1 MQENKVRAKLFGE
14 YMEELGICT
23 AEQVKNALDYCVACS
38 RKSTYVSIG
47 QALIELG
54 YATQHKIDQVLQ
66 MQAKDQLTMTEGTA
80 KASEQALESE
90 QTRTEADEEVEA
102 QIEDQV
108 DAGERVQLEAAEGA
122 VELDIFTA
130 EQAEGLGIFTS
141 EQVQEALEHC
151 GECCESQRYLSLGQA
166 LVELGYATRD
176 EINVILRLQ
185 AEQAE
190 QDAPAYGETIARIM
204 EVMVDAQKLREVG
217 EQAKELG
224 ICTSEQLED
233 ALGYYA
239 DCANRRRYISLA
251 QALVE
256 LGHTTEDKIGE
267 IIETTSEGQEE

>member
-1 MQENKVRAKLFGE
+1 MQENRVRAKLFGE
-14 YMEELGICT
+14 YLEELGVCT
-23 AEQVKNALDYCVACS
+23 SEQVKNALDYCTACS

-66 MQAKDQLTMTEGTA
+66 MQAKDRLTMTEGTA
-80 KASEQALESE
+80 KASEQAPASE
-90 QTRTEADEEVEA
+90 QTRTEVDEEVDES
-102 QIEDQV
+102 
-108 DAGERVQLEAAEGA
+108 ERVQLEAAEGA

-141 EQVQEALEHC
+141 EQVQDALEHC

-185 AEQAE
+185 AEQG
-190 QDAPAYGETIARIM
+190 DPAYGESIARIM
-204 EVMVDAQKLREVG
+204 EVMVDAQKLSELG

-239 DCANRRRYISLA
+239 DCAKRRRYISLA

-256 LGHTTEDKIGE
+256 LGHTTQDKIGE
-267 IIETTSEGQEE
+267 IIETTYEGQEE

>member
-1 MQENKVRAKLFGE
+1 MQENKVRTKLFGE

-23 AEQVKNALDYCVACS
+23 AEQVKNALDYCTACS

-66 MQAKDQLTMTEGTA
+66 MQAKDRLTMTEGTA
-80 KASEQALESE
+80 KASEQAPESE
-90 QTRTEADEEVEA
+90 QTRTEVDEEVEA

-122 VELDIFTA
+122 VDLDIFTA

-141 EQVQEALEHC
+141 EQVQDALEHC

-185 AEQAE
+185 AEQG
-190 QDAPAYGETIARIM
+190 DPAYGESIARIM
-204 EVMVDAQKLREVG
+204 EVINDAQKLSELG

-239 DCANRRRYISLA
+239 DCAKRRRYISLA

-256 LGHTTEDKIGE
+256 LGHTTQDKIGE
-267 IIETTSEGQEE
+267 IIETTYEGQEE

>member
-1 MQENKVRAKLFGE
+1 MQENRVKAKLFGE

-23 AEQVKNALDYCVACS
+23 SEQVKNALDYCVACS

-54 YATQHKIDQVLQ
+54 YATQDKIDQVLH
-66 MQAKDQLTMTEGTA
+66 MQAKDRFTMTEGTA
-80 KASEQALESE
+80 KASEQAPESE
-90 QTRTEADEEVEA
+90 QTRTEVDEEVEA
-102 QIEDQV
+102 QIEEQV

-130 EQAEGLGIFTS
+130 EQAEGLDIFTS

-151 GECCESQRYLSLGQA
+151 RECCESQRYLSLGQA

-176 EINVILRLQ
+176 EINVMLRLQ
-185 AEQAE
+185 AEQG
-190 QDAPAYGETIARIM
+190 APAYGEVIAMIM
-204 EVMVDAQKLREVG
+204 EVMVDAQKLRELG

-239 DCANRRRYISLA
+239 DCAKRHRYISLA
-251 QALVE
+251 QAMVE
-256 LGHTTEDKIGE
+256 LGHTTQDKIGG
-267 IIETTSEGQEE
+267 IIATTSEGQEE

>member
-1 MQENKVRAKLFGE
+1 MQENRVRAKLFGE

-23 AEQVKNALDYCVACS
+23 SEQVKNALDYCVACS

-80 KASEQALESE
+80 KASEQAPESE
-90 QTRTEADEEVEA
+90 QTRTEVDEEVEA

-108 DAGERVQLEAAEGA
+108 DEGERVQLEAAEGA

-151 GECCESQRYLSLGQA
+151 EECCESQRYLSLGQA

-185 AEQAE
+185 AEQG
-190 QDAPAYGETIARIM
+190 APAYGEAIARIM
-204 EVMVDAQKLREVG
+204 EVMVDAQKLRELG

-256 LGHTTEDKIGE
+256 LGHTTQDKIGE

>member
-80 KASEQALESE
+80 KASEQAPESE
-90 QTRTEADEEVEA
+90 QTRTEVDEEVEA

-176 EINVILRLQ
+176 EINEILRLQ
-185 AEQAE
+185 AEQG
-190 QDAPAYGETIARIM
+190 APAHGEAIARIM
-204 EVMVDAQKLREVG
+204 EVIVDAQQLRELG

-256 LGHTTEDKIGE
+256 LGHTTHDKIGE
-267 IIETTSEGQEE
+267 IIETTAEGQEE

>member
-66 MQAKDQLTMTEGTA
+66 MQAKDQLAMTEGTT

-90 QTRTEADEEVEA
+90 QTRTEVDEEVEA

-108 DAGERVQLEAAEGA
+108 DAGEPVQLEAAEGA

-176 EINVILRLQ
+176 EINEILRLQ
-185 AEQAE
+185 AEQG
-190 QDAPAYGETIARIM
+190 APAHGEAIARIM
-204 EVMVDAQKLREVG
+204 EVMVDAQQLREVG

-267 IIETTSEGQEE
+267 IIETTAEGQEE

>member
-1 MQENKVRAKLFGE
+1 MQENRVRAKLFGE

-38 RKSTYVSIG
+38 RKSTYISIG

-66 MQAKDQLTMTEGTA
+66 MQAKDKLTMTEGTA
-80 KASEQALESE
+80 KASEQAPKSE
-90 QTRTEADEEVEA
+90 QTRTEVDEEVEA
-102 QIEDQV
+102 QIKDQV
-108 DAGERVQLEAAEGA
+108 DEDEPVQLEAAEGA

-130 EQAEGLGIFTS
+130 EQAERLGIFSS

-176 EINVILRLQ
+176 EINEILQLQ
-185 AEQAE
+185 AEQG
-190 QDAPAYGETIARIM
+190 APADGEAIARIM
-204 EVMVDAQKLREVG
+204 EVMVDAQQLREVG

-256 LGHTTEDKIGE
+256 LGHTTQDEIGE